1 VIVGYK
7 VTSKKSVG
15 GIEADD
21 SDQRSLSMLY
31 NANVRLQSLC
41 SREIAV
47 LLAASLAINT
57 A

>member
-1 VIVGYK
+1 MIVGYK